1 MGNKSGK
8 VPAPN
13 YFLPQN
19 AEINLDFEI
28 IYKAL
33 KSKALMDTQLTRDI
47 LKKVR
52 QIEVRT
58 NRLVNDSLAGS
69 YQSVFKGRGM
79 NFDEVREY
87 VPGDD
92 IRTIDWNVTART
104 GIPHIK
110 KFTEERELTIMLMI
124 DISGSGEFGSS
135 TSSKRELMAEIGSV
149 LAFSAVRNSDKVGLV
164 LFTDTPELYIPPKK
178 GRGHILRIIREILYF
193 KPKGVKTDV
202 KGVLDFVN
210 RVIKRKC
217 VSFLISDFALPGEFE
232 EELKIL
238 QPKLQI
244 TNRRHDLISLMVSD
258 PREYELPDV
267 GWITLEDAE
276 SGEQVEVNTSDRQVR
291 EEYNTIAT
299 IRQKMIHKSM
309 RLAGIDLLDLRTD
322 RSYLPPLLSF
332 FRDRK
337 KRAL

>member
-1 MGNKSGK
+1 
-8 VPAPN
+8 
-13 YFLPQN
+13 
-19 AEINLDFEI
+19 
-28 IYKAL
+28 
-33 KSKALMDTQLTRDI
+33 MDTQLTRDI

-104 GIPHIK
+104 GVPHIK

-135 TSSKRELMAEIGSV
+135 ASSKRELMAELGSV
-149 LAFSAVRNSDKVGLV
+149 LAFSAVRNNDKVGLI
-164 LFTDTPELYIPPKK
+164 LFTDSTELYIPPQK

-210 RVIKRKC
+210 RVRKRKC
-217 VSFLISDFALPGEFE
+217 VSFLISDFALPGNFE
-232 EELKIL
+232 EELLLL

-244 TNRRHDLISLMVSD
+244 TNRRHDLISLIVTD
-258 PREYELPDV
+258 PREYDLPDV

-276 SGEQVEVNTSDRQVR
+276 SGEQVEVNTSDPQVR
-291 EEYNTIAT
+291 NEYSGIAKA
-299 IRQKMIHKSM
+299 REKMIHKSM

-332 FRDRK
+332 FKDRK